1 MIRKLL
7 PKTLFGQLALALF
20 SVLLLVQLVGLWLML
35 DERSKLNYKL
45 LAEYSARRTGGI
57 ITALEQ
63 ADPQERAVLVKALSV
78 PPTTLTLGLPWA
90 KDGADESS
98 AAQTFVQQARQQSPY
113 AATIQVLRLET
124 INRDLFAPFLH
135 PPEEHARHQ
144 RFPGPR
150 TMEESGDTFRFKLY
164 PLVFIAQ
171 ARLSD
176 GTTVTFHHVL
186 PKPADNYPTRV
197 IALLALLSLSAGLL
211 SIWAVRRLTRPL
223 ASFADAA
230 AGLARNLNNPPML
243 ETGTTEV
250 RRAAEAFNAMQRALK
265 RYIDTRAQALSAVS
279 HDLRLPLTRLRLRLE
294 AISDPALRNKMSHD
308 LTEMDTMIG
317 HTLDFLRAGS
327 NTEPPV
333 LLNLDALLDSVVE
346 DMEELGAQIHRTG
359 KSRAPI
365 TARPHALRRCIANL
379 LENARCYGDGT
390 IELHL
395 EDLDKEIRLHIRDHG
410 PGIPEADLEKVL
422 EPYFRLD
429 ASRARHT
436 GGTGLGLAI
445 AKAIVETH
453 GGSLTLKS
461 PPGQGLTASITL
473 PRTQA

>member
-1 MIRKLL
+1 MISRLL

-20 SVLLLVQLVGLWLML
+20 SVLLLVQVLGLWLML

-78 PPTTLTLGLPWA
+78 PPTTLTLALPWA
-90 KDGADESS
+90 QDGADQSN
-98 AAQTFVQQARQQSPY
+98 AAQTFVHQAREQSPY
-113 AATIQVLRLET
+113 STTIQVLRMET

-135 PPEEHARHQ
+135 PPEEHTRRPHE
-144 RFPGPR
+144 R
-150 TMEESGDTFRFKLY
+150 TTDDDELFRFKLY

-171 ARLSD
+171 ARLRD

-186 PKPADNYPTRV
+186 PKPTDNYPTRV

-230 AGLARNLNNPPML
+230 AGLARNLNNPAMP
-243 ETGTTEV
+243 ETGTVEV

-294 AISDPALRNKMSHD
+294 AIPDPALRNKMSHD

-346 DMEELGAQIHRTG
+346 DMEELGAQIRREGRSH
-359 KSRAPI
+359 API

-379 LENARCYGDGT
+379 LENARCYGGGGT

-395 EDLDKEIRLHIRDHG
+395 EDLGKEVRLHIRDHG

-422 EPYFRLD
+422 EPYFRLE

-445 AKAIVETH
+445 AKAIVEMH

-461 PPGQGLTASITL
+461 PPGRGLTASISL
-473 PRTQA
+473 PRIQT